1 VKRSLPILAV
11 CATTVMF
18 VAGCSKTDVPT
29 PPSAPKQASTPAQPP
44 PPPMPAA
51 NVPKGAEAS
60 APVPGQAGDD
70 SSEAFKGGGKTDPHK

>member
-18 VAGCSKTDVPT
+18 VAGCSKTDVPP
-29 PPSAPKQASTPAQPP
+29 PPSVPNQASTPAQPP
-44 PPPMPAA
+44 PPMPAP

-60 APVPGQAGDD
+60 APVPGQAGDH
-70 SSEAFKGGGKTDPHK
+70 SSAAFKEGGKTDPHK